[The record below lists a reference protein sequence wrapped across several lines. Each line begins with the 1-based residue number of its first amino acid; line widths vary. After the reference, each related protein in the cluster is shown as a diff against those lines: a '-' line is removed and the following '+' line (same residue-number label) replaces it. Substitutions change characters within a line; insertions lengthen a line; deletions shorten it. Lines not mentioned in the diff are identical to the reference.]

1 MGGKIKMNGLL
12 TKKLVI
18 NLMRWFSVV
27 VFIGTILLLHAC
39 RGDETPQRA
48 FAEKLTKAQS
58 YKVEGIMES
67 YYDSGR
73 KQNEFKVLYKHP
85 ELIKVEIKSGEN
97 SDKQIILKNNEGV
110 YILIPAVNKNFKIQS
125 DWPDNASY
133 PYLLQSLAKDI
144 ANDPEAIVTEDDMKV
159 TIETKTKMHADATPV
174 KQKII
179 FDKTTKLP
187 TEVLV
192 YDEDDN
198 LYIRTV
204 FTDIDFDYKI
214 SDDEF
219 DLEGSMAAVRLEIG
233 EEVVYENR
241 EIGYPLYCPE
251 GITLVSESITSN
263 PDGTERLA
271 IMKYGSDYGFT
282 LIQEYVNDNEVTR
295 YQEENGEIYMVLGN
309 VAILK
314 ENSLQTIWRGIE
326 YTVASKDLI
335 PEEMAK
341 IVQGF
346 LLEDPD
352 EQPK

>member
-1 MGGKIKMNGLL
+1 MNRLL
-12 TKKLVI
+12 TKKLI
-18 NLMRWFSVV
+18 RNFLMSILSVV
-27 VFIGTILLLHAC
+27 VFIGAVLVFSAC
-39 RGDETPQRA
+39 KGSDEPQKV

-67 YYDSGR
+67 YYESGR
-73 KQNEFKVLYKHP
+73 KQNEFKVLYKYP
-85 ELIKVEIKSGEN
+85 EMIKVEIKAGEN
-97 SDKQIILKNNEGV
+97 ADKQIILKNNEGV

-144 ANDPEAIVTEDDMKV
+144 ANDPDAIVIEDGDKV
-159 TIETKTKMHADATPV
+159 TVETKTKMHADATPV

-179 FDKTTKLP
+179 FDKTSKLP

-192 YDEDDN
+192 YDEDEN

-204 FTDIDFDYKI
+204 FTHIDFDYNI

-233 EEVVYENR
+233 EEVVYEDR
-241 EIGYPLYCPE
+241 EIHYPLYCPE
-251 GITLVSESITSN
+251 GITLTSENIISN
-263 PDGTERLA
+263 PQGTERLA
-271 IMKYGSDYGFT
+271 IMKYGTDYGFT
-282 LIQEYVNDNEVTR
+282 LIQEFVNDNDVTR
-295 YQEENGEIYMVLGN
+295 YQEENGEIFMVLGN

-314 ENSLQTIWRGIE
+314 DNSLQTIYRGIE
-326 YTVASKDLI
+326 YTVASEDLI
-335 PEEMAK
+335 PEELAK

-346 LLEDPD
+346 LYEEAD
-352 EQPK
+352 ENPK

>member
-1 MGGKIKMNGLL
+1 MNRLL
-12 TKKLVI
+12 TTKLVR
-18 NLMRWFSVV
+18 NYLMRLLSVV
-27 VFIGTILLLHAC
+27 VFIGAIMMFSAC
-39 RGDETPQRA
+39 RGSDSPQRV

-67 YYDSGR
+67 YYESGR
-73 KQNEFKVLYKHP
+73 KQNEFKVLYKYP
-85 ELIKVEIKSGEN
+85 EMIKVEIKSVEN
-97 SDKQIILKNNEGV
+97 ADKQIILKNNEGV

-144 ANDPEAIVTEDDMKV
+144 ANDSDAIITEDETKV
-159 TIETKTKMHADATPV
+159 TVETKTKMHADATPV

-204 FTDIDFDYKI
+204 FTHIDFDYNI

-251 GITLVSESITSN
+251 GISLASENIVSN
-263 PDGTERLA
+263 QDGTERLA
-271 IMKYGSDYGFT
+271 IMKYGNDYGFT

-295 YQEENGEIYMVLGN
+295 YQEENGEIFMVLGN

-314 ENSLQTIWRGIE
+314 DNSLQTIYRGIE
-326 YTVASKDLI
+326 YTVASEDLI

-346 LLEDPD
+346 LFEDPD
-352 EQPK
+352 EDPK

>member
-1 MGGKIKMNGLL
+1 MNRLL
-12 TKKLVI
+12 TTKLVR
-18 NLMRWFSVV
+18 NYLMRLLSVV
-27 VFIGTILLLHAC
+27 VFIGAIMMFSAC
-39 RGDETPQRA
+39 RGSDSPQRV

-67 YYDSGR
+67 YYESGR
-73 KQNEFKVLYKHP
+73 KQNEFKVLYKYP
-85 ELIKVEIKSGEN
+85 EMIKVEIKSGEN
-97 SDKQIILKNNEGV
+97 ADKQIILKNNEGV
-110 YILIPAVNKNFKIQS
+110 YILIPAINKNFKIQS

-144 ANDPEAIVTEDDMKV
+144 ANDSDAIITEDETKV
-159 TIETKTKMHADATPV
+159 TVETKTKMHADATPV

-204 FTDIDFDYKI
+204 FTHIDFDYNI

-251 GITLVSESITSN
+251 GISLASENIVSN
-263 PDGTERLA
+263 QDGTERLA
-271 IMKYGSDYGFT
+271 IMKYGNDYGFT

-295 YQEENGEIYMVLGN
+295 YQEENGEIFMVLGN

-314 ENSLQTIWRGIE
+314 DNSLQTIYRGIE
-326 YTVASKDLI
+326 YTVASEDLI

-346 LLEDPD
+346 LFEDPD
-352 EQPK
+352 EDPK

>member
-1 MGGKIKMNGLL
+1 MNRLL
-12 TKKLVI
+12 TTKLVR
-18 NLMRWFSVV
+18 NYLMRLLSVV
-27 VFIGTILLLHAC
+27 VFIGAIMMFSAC
-39 RGDETPQRA
+39 RGSDSPQRV
-48 FAEKLTKAQS
+48 FAEKLTKVQS

-67 YYDSGR
+67 YYESGR
-73 KQNEFKVLYKHP
+73 KQNEFKVLYKYP
-85 ELIKVEIKSGEN
+85 EMIKVEIKSGEN
-97 SDKQIILKNNEGV
+97 ADKQIILKNNEGV

-144 ANDPEAIVTEDDMKV
+144 ANDSDAIITEDETKV
-159 TIETKTKMHADATPV
+159 TVETKTKMHADATPV

-204 FTDIDFDYKI
+204 FTHIDFDYNI

-251 GITLVSESITSN
+251 GISLASENIVSN
-263 PDGTERLA
+263 QDGTERLA
-271 IMKYGSDYGFT
+271 IMKYGNDYGFT

-295 YQEENGEIYMVLGN
+295 YQEENGEIFMVLGN

-314 ENSLQTIWRGIE
+314 DNSLQTIYRGIE
-326 YTVASKDLI
+326 YTVASEDLI

-346 LLEDPD
+346 LFEDPD
-352 EQPK
+352 EDPK

>member
-1 MGGKIKMNGLL
+1 MNRLL
-12 TKKLVI
+12 TKRLI
-18 NLMRWFSVV
+18 RNYLMRILLVV
-27 VFIGTILLLHAC
+27 VFIGAMLIFTAC
-39 RGDETPQRA
+39 GGSDEPQKV
-48 FAEKLTKAQS
+48 FTDKLTKAQS

-97 SDKQIILKNNEGV
+97 SDKQIILKNNDGV

-125 DWPDNASY
+125 DWPENASY

-144 ANDPEAIVTEDDMKV
+144 ANDPDAIITEDETKV
-159 TIETKTKMHADATPV
+159 TVETKTKMHADATPV

-179 FDKTTKLP
+179 FDRTTNLP

-192 YDEDDN
+192 YDEDEN

-204 FTDIDFDYKI
+204 FTHIDFDYNI

-233 EEVVYENR
+233 EEVVYEDR
-241 EIGYPLYCPE
+241 EISYPLYCPE
-251 GITLVSESITSN
+251 GITLASENIISN
-263 PDGTERLA
+263 TDGTERLA
-271 IMKYGSDYGFT
+271 IMKYGTDYGFT
-282 LIQEYVNDNEVTR
+282 LIQEYVNDNDVTK
-295 YQEENGEIYMVLGN
+295 YQEENGEIFMVLGN
-309 VAILK
+309 IAILK
-314 ENSLQTIWRGIE
+314 ENSLQTIYRGIE

-335 PEEMAK
+335 PEELAK

-346 LLEDPD
+346 LYDDPD
-352 EQPK
+352 EEPK

>member
-1 MGGKIKMNGLL
+1 
-12 TKKLVI
+12 
-18 NLMRWFSVV
+18 LMRLLSVV
-27 VFIGTILLLHAC
+27 VFIGAIMMFSAC
-39 RGDETPQRA
+39 RGSDSPQRV

-67 YYDSGR
+67 YYESGR
-73 KQNEFKVLYKHP
+73 KQNEFKVLYKYP
-85 ELIKVEIKSGEN
+85 EMIKVEIKSGEN
-97 SDKQIILKNNEGV
+97 ADKQIILKNNEGV

-144 ANDPEAIVTEDDMKV
+144 ANDSDAIITEDETKV
-159 TIETKTKMHADATPV
+159 TVETKTKMHADATPV

-204 FTDIDFDYKI
+204 FTHIDFDYNI

-251 GITLVSESITSN
+251 GISLASENIVSN
-263 PDGTERLA
+263 QDGTERLA
-271 IMKYGSDYGFT
+271 IMKYGNDYGFT

-295 YQEENGEIYMVLGN
+295 YQEENGEIFMVLGN

-314 ENSLQTIWRGIE
+314 DNSLQTIYRGIE
-326 YTVASKDLI
+326 YTVASEDLI

-346 LLEDPD
+346 LFEDPD
-352 EQPK
+352 EDPK

>member
-1 MGGKIKMNGLL
+1 MNRLL
-12 TKKLVI
+12 TTKLVR
-18 NLMRWFSVV
+18 NYLMRLLSVV
-27 VFIGTILLLHAC
+27 VFIGAIMMFSAC
-39 RGDETPQRA
+39 RGSDSPQRV

-67 YYDSGR
+67 YYESGR
-73 KQNEFKVLYKHP
+73 KQNEFKVLYKYP
-85 ELIKVEIKSGEN
+85 EMIKVEIKSGEN
-97 SDKQIILKNNEGV
+97 ADKQIILKNNEGV

-144 ANDPEAIVTEDDMKV
+144 ANDSDAIITEDETKV
-159 TIETKTKMHADATPV
+159 TVETKTKMHADATPV

-204 FTDIDFDYKI
+204 FTHIDFDYNI

-251 GITLVSESITSN
+251 GISLASENIVSN
-263 PDGTERLA
+263 QDGTERLA
-271 IMKYGSDYGFT
+271 IMKYGNDYGFT

-295 YQEENGEIYMVLGN
+295 YQEENGEIFMVLGN

-314 ENSLQTIWRGIE
+314 DNSLQTIYRGIE
-326 YTVASKDLI
+326 YTVASEDLI

-346 LLEDPD
+346 LFEDPD
-352 EQPK
+352 EDPK

>member
-1 MGGKIKMNGLL
+1 MNRLL
-12 TKKLVI
+12 TTKLVR
-18 NLMRWFSVV
+18 NYLMRLLSVV
-27 VFIGTILLLHAC
+27 VFIGAIMMFSAC
-39 RGDETPQRA
+39 RGSDSPQRV

-67 YYDSGR
+67 YYESGR
-73 KQNEFKVLYKHP
+73 KQNEFKVLYKYP
-85 ELIKVEIKSGEN
+85 EMIKVEIKSGEN
-97 SDKQIILKNNEGV
+97 ADKQIILKNNEGV

-144 ANDPEAIVTEDDMKV
+144 ANDSDAIITEDETKV
-159 TIETKTKMHADATPV
+159 TVETKTKMHADATPV

-204 FTDIDFDYKI
+204 FTHIDFDYNI

-251 GITLVSESITSN
+251 GISLASENIVSN
-263 PDGTERLA
+263 QDGTERLA
-271 IMKYGSDYGFT
+271 IMKYGNDYGFT

-295 YQEENGEIYMVLGN
+295 YQEENGEIFMVLGN

-314 ENSLQTIWRGIE
+314 DNSLQTIYRGIE
-326 YTVASKDLI
+326 
-335 PEEMAK
+335 
-341 IVQGF
+341 
-346 LLEDPD
+346 
-352 EQPK
+352 